1 MQRAAT
7 AMYRYMFEQTHFASQ
22 PSSTVT
28 MKSRRLADMAATDM
42 ESKVENTGESMI
54 RLRKAAGIT
63 VNRNYVEN
71 NSSHNPN
78 SPATARN
85 RPQGRN
91 GLTGTKTT
99 PDQVRTYRKSAIIQ
113 PTYTYT
119 CIYIFFLK
127 VACLYWRASSVDCL
141 PWSSSSPGRNRPWQS
156 HPHHKGV
163 GLTGHKDP
171 THQCGK

>member
-1 MQRAAT
+1 MRCAAT

-91 GLTGTKTT
+91 GLTGTETT

-119 CIYIFFLK
+119 CIYIFFFERWHVYTGGLPVWIVYPGVHPAPVQPA
-127 VACLYWRASSVDCL
+127 VATPPTPQGQLGL
-141 PWSSSSPGRNRPWQS
+141 
-156 HPHHKGV
+156 V
-163 GLTGHKDP
+163 GTTATP
-171 THQCGK
+171 T